1 MSLVNK
7 QHVKIRTDKT
17 MTNFPVEKIRADFP
31 ILAEKIRNKPLVYF
45 DNAATCQK
53 PQAVIDSIVHL
64 YSHDYANVHRGVH
77 TLSMRSTD
85 LFEGART
92 KVKDFINAASEKEII
107 FVRGATEAIN
117 LVAQS
122 YGKANIK
129 AGDEILITAHGTS
142 FQYCA
147 LANSLPANRRSI
159 ESCTH

>member
-7 QHVKIRTDKT
+7 QHDKILTDKT

-31 ILAEKIRNKPLVYF
+31 ILAEKIRNKPLVYL

-77 TLSMRSTD
+77 TLSVRSTD

-92 KVKDFINAASEKEII
+92 KVKEFINAAAKKKSYLSEAPRKPSIWSRKLMAKPI
-107 FVRGATEAIN
+107 SSRGRDFD
-117 LVAQS
+117 
-122 YGKANIK
+122 YR
-129 AGDEILITAHGTS
+129 DGTS

-147 LANSLPANRRSI
+147 LANALRANRGNTKG
-159 ESCTH
+159 CAD